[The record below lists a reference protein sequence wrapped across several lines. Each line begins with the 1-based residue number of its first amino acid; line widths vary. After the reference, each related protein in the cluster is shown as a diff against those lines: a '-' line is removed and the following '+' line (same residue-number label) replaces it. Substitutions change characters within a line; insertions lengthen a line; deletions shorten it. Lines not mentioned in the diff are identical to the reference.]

1 MQEVKIRATRS
12 PIKRPTAE
20 SNILISLTC
29 FGLTVAVTRIFL
41 EWAGYPQIGND
52 VLHIAH
58 ALWGGLL
65 LFVAVL
71 VTLVLANRWALTLS
85 AVLSGV
91 GVGLF
96 IDEVGKF
103 ITQKND
109 YFFPPAA
116 PIIYSAFLLMVLLLL
131 LVRRS
136 RRPSPRASLY
146 RALLGLR
153 ELLDHDLDTQERDRI
168 LVELENGRTARE
180 PHIALLA
187 EQLSAYMLHDA
198 TPLTAYRPGFWARAD
213 NWLRMVGE
221 KVGRKMHRRIIIILT
236 AISGISALV
245 LVSLLLWSWLSP
257 EMAGAIMSA
266 LLVAPAETSSPG
278 PVWLVVRLILQTLVG
293 LLYLASWLQF
303 IRKKEDAA
311 VNTAMFASLLAF
323 TAVNLL
329 NFYLNQFGALSAFF
343 SNLLVYFILVAYR
356 SWYLA
361 PRDGSE

>member
-1 MQEVKIRATRS
+1 
-12 PIKRPTAE
+12 
-20 SNILISLTC
+20 
-29 FGLTVAVTRIFL
+29 
-41 EWAGYPQIGND
+41 
-52 VLHIAH
+52 LHIAH

-116 PIIYSAFLLMVLLLL
+116 PIIYAAFLLMVLLFL

-136 RRPSPRASLY
+136 RRPNPRASMY

-153 ELLDHDLDTQERDRI
+153 ELLDGDLDPKERDRI
-168 LVELENGRTARE
+168 LVELENGRTAPE
-180 PHIALLA
+180 PHIAQLA
-187 EQLSAYMLHDA
+187 EQLSAYLQHDA
-198 TPLTAYRPGFWARAD
+198 TPLTAYRPGFWARAYHR
-213 NWLRMVGE
+213 LRMAGE
-221 KVGRKMHRRIIIILT
+221 KVGRKTHRRIIIVL
-236 AISGISALV
+236 AALSGISALV
-245 LVSLLLWSWLSP
+245 LVTLLLWSWLSP
-257 EMAGAIMSA
+257 DMAGEIMPA

-278 PVWLVVRLILQTLVG
+278 PVWLLTRLILQTLVG

-303 IRKKEDAA
+303 VRKNEEAA

-323 TAVNLL
+323 TVVNLL
-329 NFYLNQFGALSAFF
+329 NFYLNQFGALTAFF
-343 SNLLVYFILVAYR
+343 SNLTVYFILVAYR

-361 PRDGSE
+361 PRDGGE